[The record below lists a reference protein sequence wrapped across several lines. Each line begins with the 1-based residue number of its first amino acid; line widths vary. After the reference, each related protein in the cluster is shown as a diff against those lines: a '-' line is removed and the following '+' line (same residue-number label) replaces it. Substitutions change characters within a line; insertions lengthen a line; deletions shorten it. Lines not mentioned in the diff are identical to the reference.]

1 MLIFARRQ
9 QTTDCTEAEGEP
21 SSQLQ
26 TVGVLL
32 QQERQRQA
40 LGFAEVHA
48 ATRLSRTIFDAIEA
62 DAYDLLPVDAYAG
75 PLVAMYARFLGLNG
89 NDLACRFLQERA
101 SGQIIRRRRWWQRRR
116 PVTSALDLAEPAPVS
131 PATKALSLLAGI
143 VLFVTL
149 FCGYTGWNPTG
160 HFVEQKRA
168 PADPTA
174 AFHPAYPGTSVEAAK
189 AINLEARFLKDTEV
203 VLQVD
208 DGEAVRIIYTRASI
222 ASWEARSRLTIEF
235 AEPASAV
242 LRLNGRPLGFPPQS
256 NGKHKLR
263 LRAMSALPAA
273 S

>member
-9 QTTDCTEAEGEP
+9 QSADCAGTQTEEEP
-21 SSQLQ
+21 ASQAR

-32 QQERQRQA
+32 QLERQRQG

-48 ATRLSRTIFDAIEA
+48 ATRLSRTTFDAIEA
-62 DAYDLLPVDAYAG
+62 DAYDQLPVDAYTG
-75 PLVAMYARFLGLNG
+75 PLIAMYARLLGLDG
-89 NDLACRFLQERA
+89 AGLARRFLRERA
-101 SGQIIRRRRWWQRRR
+101 SRQIVRRRKWWQRQRSESGLR
-116 PVTSALDLAEPAPVS
+116 ELDEPAPIS
-131 PATKALSLLAGI
+131 PATKALSLLAGF

-160 HFVEQKRA
+160 RFVHQKRA

-222 ASWEARSRLTIEF
+222 ASWEARSKLTIEF

-242 LRLNGRPLGFPPQS
+242 LRLNGRPLNFPPQS
-256 NGKHKLR
+256 EGKHKLR
-263 LRAMSALPAA
+263 LQALPSA